1 MRSIPALPFAR
12 SLPPLAGIGL
22 KPCHY
27 GEVLGQG
34 GDAPHPAPHPAG
46 VPAWVEVHPQNYF
59 AQGGPAHRW
68 LGAVAQVLPLS
79 FHSTGLSLGSAEG
92 PCPDE
97 LEGLARLVEIYQPAQ
112 VSDHL
117 SWSVSGAD
125 RFPDLL
131 PMPYDETALERLCA
145 SISAV
150 QDRLRRPILIEN
162 PSRYLAFAGDTMD
175 EATFLHQL
183 CRQSG
188 CGLLFDINNIAVSA
202 NNLGL
207 DAMAMVDAIDPAL
220 VGEVHLA
227 GHACEDHGDFILA
240 IDDHGSPVAPG
251 TWALFARFIAR
262 AGTVPTLIEWD
273 TDLPDYAVLM
283 HEAAKAD
290 EILAAAEAGDA
301 RAA

>member
-27 GEVLGQG
+27 GEVLGQS
-34 GDAPHPAPHPAG
+34 GDVPHPAG
-46 VPAWVEVHPQNYF
+46 APAWVEVHPQNYF
-59 AQGGPAHRW
+59 ADGGPAHRW
-68 LGAVAQVLPLS
+68 LGAVAEVLPLS

-92 PCPDE
+92 PCPGE
-97 LEGLARLVEIYQPAQ
+97 LEALARLVERYQPAQ

-131 PMPYDETALERLCA
+131 PMPYDEMALERLCA
-145 SISAV
+145 NIWAV

-175 EATFLHQL
+175 EAAFLRQL
-183 CRQSG
+183 CRQTG
-188 CGLLFDINNIAVSA
+188 CSLLLDINNIAVSA

-207 DAMAMVDAIDPAL
+207 DATAMVDAIDPAL

-240 IDDHGSPVAPG
+240 IDDHGSPVAAE

-262 AGTVPTLIEWD
+262 AGAVPTLIEWD
-273 TDLPDYAVLM
+273 TDVPDYAVLM
-283 HEAAKAD
+283 CEATKAG
-290 EILAAAEAGDA
+290 EILAAAEAANA